1 MIERKREIY
10 IKLEK
15 ISKIIE
21 LLDSIR
27 EREKNLKILFSDY
40 DKLNSIEDKIF
51 ENWNYYLE
59 DFTQR
64 LDHITL

>member
-10 IKLEK
+10 IKLDEV
-15 ISKIIE
+15 SKIVE

-27 EREKNLKILFSDY
+27 NREKNLKVLFSDY
-40 DKLNSIEDKIF
+40 DKLNLKENKIF

-59 DFTQR
+59 DFMQR